1 MTTINLKDFYAWY
14 THDEY
19 IEVSDEVAAE
29 LKADKLYEAAYQRRT
44 TRNKAQYSLDCDDGI
59 EYSACLHEPT
69 PQELLDRM
77 ELFVHLWNALNSLP
91 EVQGVRVEAHLIL
104 GKSYRQIA
112 REQGVDKSAVRHS
125 VKSGKA
131 AMRKYLKKFQFR
143 LQVVLDIK
151 EKLLE
156 QKLLELS
163 KVQRGLQ
170 EAIQKQKTL
179 ESYQLEINQALLK
192 VFQSGNDL
200 DLVEVQ
206 RYKDFINKLLVD
218 ISSQKVVVQNITKLL
233 EIKRKEVNDV
243 LKEKKVLEKPKENQQ
258 KKYYQEFE
266 QYQRSE
272 LDDIATS
279 RYMRA

>member
-1 MTTINLKDFYAWY
+1 M
-14 THDEY
+14 
-19 IEVSDEVAAE
+19 
-29 LKADKLYEAAYQRRT
+29 
-44 TRNKAQYSLDCDDGI
+44 
-59 EYSACLHEPT
+59 
-69 PQELLDRM
+69 
-77 ELFVHLWNALNSLP
+77 
-91 EVQGVRVEAHLIL
+91 
-104 GKSYRQIA
+104 
-112 REQGVDKSAVRHS
+112 
-125 VKSGKA
+125 
-131 AMRKYLKKFQFR
+131 KKFQFR

-243 LKEKKVLEKPKENQQ
+243 LKEKKVLEKLKENQQ
-258 KKYYQEFE
+258 KKYYQEFD

>member
-1 MTTINLKDFYAWY
+1 M
-14 THDEY
+14 
-19 IEVSDEVAAE
+19 
-29 LKADKLYEAAYQRRT
+29 
-44 TRNKAQYSLDCDDGI
+44 
-59 EYSACLHEPT
+59 
-69 PQELLDRM
+69 
-77 ELFVHLWNALNSLP
+77 
-91 EVQGVRVEAHLIL
+91 
-104 GKSYRQIA
+104 
-112 REQGVDKSAVRHS
+112 
-125 VKSGKA
+125 
-131 AMRKYLKKFQFR
+131 KKFQFR

-179 ESYQLEINQALLK
+179 ENYQIEINQALLR

-200 DLVEVQ
+200 DLIEVQ

-233 EIKRKEVNDV
+233 DIKRKEVNEV
-243 LKEKKVLEKPKENQQ
+243 LKEKKVLEKLKENQK

-266 QYQRSE
+266 QYQRNE
-272 LDDIATS
+272 LDDIASS